1 MGYLGKMIV
10 GAAVGVG
17 AVAIAPFT
25 GGGSLLAA
33 AAVAESLEGAG
44 AIAAVAGGIG
54 AVGGAVAADIE
65 EEEQFEREK
74 NASGEG
80 FERGL
85 NEGKSL
91 AADEIRK
98 YVDFYLAT
106 TALSYYMARVD
117 GSISKEE
124 QLEIDHDLD
133 ALAKNVDIP
142 DAVKKT
148 LKEISENE
156 ELSWDEVV
164 SYLDKVSI
172 QTLEKLSEDVD
183 EIIMASDG
191 ILPEEQEA
199 KERFEE
205 YLSDRKSE

>member
-44 AIAAVAGGIG
+44 VIAAVAGGIG

-74 NASGEG
+74 NAREKAFKCGEY
-80 FERGL
+80 
-85 NEGKSL
+85 EGNCQSV
-91 AADEIRK
+91 DEIRK

-124 QLEIDHDLD
+124 QIEIDHDLD

-148 LKEISENE
+148 LKEIRENE

-172 QTLEKLSEDVD
+172 QTLEELSGDVD

>member
-44 AIAAVAGGIG
+44 VIAAVAGGIG

-74 NASGEG
+74 NASEKAFKCGEY
-80 FERGL
+80 
-85 NEGKSL
+85 EGNCQS
-91 AADEIRK
+91 ADEIHK
-98 YVDFYLAT
+98 YADFYLAT

-117 GSISKEE
+117 GSISEDE
-124 QLEIDHDLD
+124 QKEIDYDLD
-133 ALAKNVDIP
+133 ALTKNVDIA
-142 DAVKKT
+142 DGVKKK

-156 ELSWDEVV
+156 ELSWEEVV

-172 QTLEKLSEDVD
+172 QTLERLSEDVD
-183 EIIMASDG
+183 QIIMASDG